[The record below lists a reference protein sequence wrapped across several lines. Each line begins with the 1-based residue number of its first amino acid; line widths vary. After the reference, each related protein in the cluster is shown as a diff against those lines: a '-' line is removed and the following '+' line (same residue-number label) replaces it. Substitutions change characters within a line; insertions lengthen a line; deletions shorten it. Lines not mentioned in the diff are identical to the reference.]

1 MPRSW
6 HLLKTVH
13 LIFKIFLVFALKW
26 NSQIPPPLSP
36 WLCKRNKIKQN
47 ITITKQKIRDK
58 SPKEIT
64 KDQQQLETLD
74 IKMHR
79 KSKEKKNKS
88 TLIMTRKP
96 NEDKNPDIGKRY
108 IGYNGTTGQQGK

>member
-1 MPRSW
+1 MPKSW

-13 LIFKIFLVFALKW
+13 LIFKIFLVFALQW
-26 NSQIPPPLSP
+26 NSQIPPPVSP

-47 ITITKQKIRDK
+47 ITITKQKRRDK

-64 KDQQQLETLD
+64 KEQQQLETLD

-108 IGYNGTTGQQGK
+108 VGYNGTTGQQGK